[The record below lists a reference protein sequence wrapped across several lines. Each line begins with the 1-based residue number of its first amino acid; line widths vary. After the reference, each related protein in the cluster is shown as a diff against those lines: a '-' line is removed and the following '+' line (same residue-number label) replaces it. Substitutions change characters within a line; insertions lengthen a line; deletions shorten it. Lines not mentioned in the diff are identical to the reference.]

1 MIDDKYDD
9 KLRVLIRLFE
19 ENDYSQHGLEM
30 TYITCFGENAQANG
44 FCDVFLDKAIELAKH
59 GLSEHEF
66 RCKFTEYMFSKY
78 DIDRN
83 GRFFFDDQIDAVEEL
98 FNKNN
103 YSQDFL
109 KAVLNTCYSDNN
121 PGASLDKAIE
131 LAKQGLSERDFNYQ
145 FTRYIRAKEGRMWN
159 QSGAIKI
166 INNNNRRVTIYPDDW
181 TRTEIYDE
189 NDNAR
194 LVPIKVLRYKLID
207 ENNDHGRREE
217 VDTEDD
223 STPDELYS
231 TKTYYERRDRFF
243 KMIFE
248 RSKSDDKLST
258 LVNLFQK
265 NRYLEEEL
273 SSVFVVCYS
282 EETKK
287 LGLTENYLDKAIEL
301 AKQDLSENDFAY
313 EFTKYMFLTEGMEW
327 RD

>member
-1 MIDDKYDD
+1 MSGHDYEVEFTKY
-9 KLRVLIRLFE
+9 V
-19 ENDYSQHGLEM
+19 
-30 TYITCFGENAQANG
+30 
-44 FCDVFLDKAIELAKH
+44 
-59 GLSEHEF
+59 
-66 RCKFTEYMFSKY
+66 FSKY
-78 DIDRN
+78 DVDGN
-83 GRFFFDDQIDAVEEL
+83 GRFFFDDQIDAIEDL

-109 KAVLNTCYSDNN
+109 KTVLNTCYSDNN
-121 PGASLDKAIE
+121 LGASLDKAIE

-145 FTRYIRAKEGRMWN
+145 FTRYIRAKEGRRWN

-194 LVPIKVLRYKLID
+194 LVPIKVLRYKLVD

-217 VDTEDD
+217 VDSEDD
-223 STPDELYS
+223 SIIDELYS